1 MWVLFILL
9 WWSLALPPC
18 YLFWLVPLPSQT
30 QRGPPWNDGLSH
42 SLPAV
47 AASSLLC
54 PFLTL
59 PHSLHLLSL
68 SCCLLCEQRGWI
80 RASQSSSLP
89 VHLLPPSWLLPLHR
103 FSNNSDVP
111 NSLKPVK
118 GPIIWNSKT
127 GLQAYVRS
135 PHAMWCWASLGIS
148 WGEVVFLYTIS
159 ILVPTP
165 KCNLGGKLC

>member
-1 MWVLFILL
+1 MPLL
-9 WWSLALPPC
+9 
-18 YLFWLVPLPSQT
+18 SQT

-47 AASSLLC
+47 AASSAVS
-54 PFLTL
+54 FLTL

-89 VHLLPPSWLLPLHR
+89 VHLLPPPDFFLCTD

-118 GPIIWNSKT
+118 DREFET
-127 GLQAYVRS
+127 VRQLQAYVRS

-165 KCNLGGKLC
+165 KCNLGVNLLMVE